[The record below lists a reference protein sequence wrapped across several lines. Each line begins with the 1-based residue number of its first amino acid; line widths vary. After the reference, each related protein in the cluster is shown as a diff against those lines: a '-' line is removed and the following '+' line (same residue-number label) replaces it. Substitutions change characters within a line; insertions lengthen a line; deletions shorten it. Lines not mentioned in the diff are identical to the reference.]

1 MLRRRAVTES
11 EELPPETGPEP
22 PGNVA
27 GVLRI
32 TAEAEVIPGPETLA
46 QQAAAE
52 ADDQEQEPQG

>member
-1 MLRRRAVTES
+1 MTG
-11 EELPPETGPEP
+11 PEGFPPEP

-27 GVLRI
+27 GLLRI

-52 ADDQEQEPQG
+52 ADDQEQEQQG